1 MSLSAVFPASAQ
13 PSDFLPPGAVG
24 RKDTSVTSDETQHV
38 AVLPRF
44 FLWESTLELFAAIVK
59 CCRGRAPSIT
69 PPTSDSNDARA
80 VEQPAKP
87 FWQRGAMK

>member
-1 MSLSAVFPASAQ
+1 MSLSAVFPTSAQ
-13 PSDFLPPGAVG
+13 PSDFLPLGAVG
-24 RKDTSVTSDETQHV
+24 RKDTSVTSDETQNV
-38 AVLPRF
+38 AVFRD
-44 FLWESTLELFAAIVK
+44 FLWESTLELFAAIMK

>member
-38 AVLPRF
+38 AVLRDFFFMGKYAGVICGHREMLPR
-44 FLWESTLELFAAIVK
+44 SSAIH
-59 CCRGRAPSIT
+59 
-69 PPTSDSNDARA
+69 N
-80 VEQPAKP
+80 PADI
-87 FWQRGAMK
+87 